1 MSDEIRGILK
11 DFSKHIHV
19 ATLSK
24 MGSASPCE
32 EFAREAETFL
42 NQALSA
48 IREAIPRMVVIDK
61 DKLANLITFEL
72 EAGGWC
78 LMSTF
83 LNSGDVTKVASAL
96 CEQVGEL
103 VRVKE

>member
-1 MSDEIRGILK
+1 MSDELRQILLDYAMK
-11 DFSKHIHV
+11 SGAWNDKALENVDS
-19 ATLSK
+19 
-24 MGSASPCE
+24 
-32 EFAREAETFL
+32 
-42 NQALSA
+42 ALSA

-103 VRVKE
+103 VKVKK